1 MNTFTLHIVGNTIGR
16 HAFKAGLSCT
26 PTADRALTEKM
37 KVVSPSAQES
47 LTKSW
52 LEGWRSA
59 ELDTSGW

>member
-1 MNTFTLHIVGNTIGR
+1 MNTFTLHIVGSTIGR
-16 HAFKAGLSCT
+16 RAFKAGLSCT
-26 PTADRALTEKM
+26 PTADGALLEKM

-52 LEGWRSA
+52 LDGWRSA